1 MPLDRIAL
9 LELLRHRDP
18 LPIGRFRQVGSTTV
32 FVAAAKTTER
42 RGEVVAGLIAER
54 FEEVAED
61 CGGFTNAAGLQQL
74 FAAVRLR
81 QIPCLRTGLEVDSIG
96 AVGKPRSFAG
106 QAEVAK
112 EPVDGVYKIDR
123 VGIAGVQCTI
133 DGLKQIGQFA
143 TGDGPDLMRVLDVF
157 VVEVVRQS
165 VVPLAVGG
173 GQGLTLVGLQAR
185 PKDRGQRGMEA
196 KKRGADARNALGFDQ
211 GRRFQ
216 LPTQAGPDRG
226 VSFQLAILDFGR
238 LEACFNLHD
247 G

>member
-1 MPLDRIAL
+1 MSSTEETLEVERARAQIVAIIEEIQRLAGGNTSEAEFFGGLLDRAL
-9 LELLRHRDP
+9 
-18 LPIGRFRQVGSTTV
+18 
-32 FVAAAKTTER
+32 AAME
-42 RGEVVAGLIAER
+42 
-54 FEEVAED
+54 
-61 CGGFTNAAGLQQL
+61 
-74 FAAVRLR
+74 
-81 QIPCLRTGLEVDSIG
+81 
-96 AVGKPRSFAG
+96 AVGGLVWLLGEGGR
-106 QAEVAK
+106 V
-112 EPVDGVYKIDR
+112 EPVCHAGVDR

-196 KKRGADARNALGFDQ
+196 KKRRPDARNALGFDQ